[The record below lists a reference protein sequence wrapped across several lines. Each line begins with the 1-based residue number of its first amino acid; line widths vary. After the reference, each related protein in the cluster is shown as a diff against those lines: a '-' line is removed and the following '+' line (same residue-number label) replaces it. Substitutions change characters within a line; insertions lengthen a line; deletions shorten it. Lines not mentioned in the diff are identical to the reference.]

1 MTCQYRWSHTTS
13 LKELWRVVSTNDPT
27 LHVSKICNVSWVSM
41 VSHNTSERVVTCY
54 LYWWSHTTHLKRVV
68 TCYLYSWSHTTRPK
82 ELWRVICTHD
92 LTRHV
97 RKSCDVLSVP
107 IISHGTSKRGVSR
120 CQYRWF
126 HTTRLNELWL
136 VVNTDDLTPHVWKSC
151 DVMSVPMIS
160 FGRWV
165 AKRQQ
170 EPQTSRP
177 YRSYCRRCSGS
188 LTPEPSCSSCRL
200 SPGSGGSGQ

>member
-13 LKELWRVVSTNDPT
+13 LKELWPVVSTNDPT
-27 LHVSKICNVSWVSM
+27 LLVSKICDVSSVPM

-54 LYWWSHTTHLKRVV
+54 LYWWSHTTRL
-68 TCYLYSWSHTTRPK
+68 K
-82 ELWRVICTHD
+82 ELWRGICTHD
-92 LTRHV
+92 LTRHIW
-97 RKSCDVLSVP
+97 KCCDVLSVP
-107 IISHGTSKRGVSR
+107 LISHGTSKRGVSR

-126 HTTRLNELWL
+126 HTTRLNELLL

-165 AKRQQ
+165 AKRQ

-177 YRSYCRRCSGS
+177 HRSYCRRCSGS
-188 LTPEPSCSSCRL
+188 LAPEPSCPSCRP

>member
-13 LKELWRVVSTNDPT
+13 LKELWRVVSTNDFT
-27 LHVSKICNVSWVSM
+27 LHVSKICDVLSVTM
-41 VSHNTSERVVTCY
+41 VSHNTS
-54 LYWWSHTTHLKRVV
+54 KRVV
-68 TCYLYSWSHTTRPK
+68 TCYLYPWSHTTRLK
-82 ELWRVICTHD
+82 ELWRVASTND

-97 RKSCDVLSVP
+97 WKSFEPLSVP
-107 IISHGTSKRGVSR
+107 MISHE
-120 CQYRWF
+120 
-126 HTTRLNELWL
+126 RLKELWR
-136 VVNTDDLTPHVWKSC
+136 VVNTNDLTPHVWKSC

-165 AKRQQ
+165 AKRQS

-177 YRSYCRRCSGS
+177 HRSYCRCSGS
-188 LTPEPSCSSCRL
+188 LAPEPSCPSCRP